1 MSERKFK
8 PGVYRHFKENKPI
21 NERMYYAIAKTYDI
35 AIKAQYNA
43 DPRSFSVVKKFTAIH
58 SETKEEIEVVLTA
71 DGVFRTKL
79 KQGEENFVFYK
90 ALYGDENYYVR
101 PFSMFMSPRDA
112 KKYPQFSQYWRMEKI
127 G

>member
-1 MSERKFK
+1 MKERKFK

-21 NERMYYAIAKTYDI
+21 NERLYYGIAQTI
-35 AIKAQYNA
+35 ANTKENYNKDNESAVCIKI
-43 DPRSFSVVKKFTAIH
+43 FTAIH
-58 SETKEEIEVVLTA
+58 SETKEKVK
-71 DGVFRTKL
+71 VFLYSNGK
-79 KQGEENFVFYK
+79 FVTELNESFIFYK